1 MAIVF
6 LQQRKIQRNLI
17 IVFLLVSVVTVVVIW
32 QGFFKKESQVLPEET
47 FLLPKEEVK
56 IDFEFFKNAQLQNLF
71 PFAEIQPFEG
81 ETGRDNPFLPY

>member
-17 IVFLLVSVVTVVVIW
+17 IVFLFVFIVTVIVIW
-32 QGFFKKESQVLPEET
+32 QGFFKKESEVLPGET
-47 FLLPKEEVK
+47 ILLPKEEVK
-56 IDFEFFKNAQLQNLF
+56 IDFDFFKNAQLQKLL

-81 ETGRDNPFLPY
+81 EIGRDNPFLPY